1 MKQNTVTSATLAD
14 VDEIAALLAPVFAE
28 KAPIQAFFPADKA
41 AELARYVQM
50 YRAALLEKPLLAGTV
65 DLVRDASGNIAAAAI
80 WYPPA
85 GTRTPCL
92 RQLPLTLRALGLYL
106 RAFGIRGALRAARLQ
121 KIIQRHTPDK
131 PHWYLKIIGTAP
143 SARGQG
149 LGSLLLAHRLRLI
162 DAADQPAFLESL
174 SPRSGTLYRR
184 HGFVPVQR
192 ITEWANGQPWTMWRE
207 RRSLRPTQENP

>member
-1 MKQNTVTSATLAD
+1 MKQSPVTTATLAD

-28 KAPIQAFFPADKA
+28 KPPIQAFFPADKA
-41 AELARYVQM
+41 AELPRYVQM

-65 DLVRDASGNIAAAAI
+65 DLVRDASGNIAAAAV

-92 RQLPLTLRALGLYL
+92 RQLPLTLRALGS
-106 RAFGIRGALRAARLQ
+106 GALRAARLQ
-121 KIIQRHTPDK
+121 KIIQRHEPDK

-207 RRSLRPTQENP
+207 RRSLRPKQENP